1 MGGGDVSE
9 INKKLNKAEIFFT
22 IVFSGEAIVKI
33 IAMGFAL
40 HPGAYLRNA
49 WNILDF
55 SIVVI
60 GFVTLIFEE
69 YIEVDVKA
77 LRAFRVLRPL
87 RLVSGVPSLQI
98 VLASILK
105 ALMPL
110 FYIALLVFFV
120 IIIYA
125 IIGVELFRGKFRAT
139 CVNVTDNSF
148 VQDEESRH
156 PCSTSANYGF
166 QCPPGTKCVDD
177 AWGGPNNGIVSF
189 DNIGLAGLTVFTC
202 ITLEGWT
209 DVKYLVEDTMGNHW
223 IWLYFVTL
231 VIGGSFFVLNLVLG
245 VLSGEFAKEKA
256 RQAKSGE
263 FQKVREKHMIEEAV
277 KGYMEWIQQA
287 EDLENEENE
296 GEEQEAE
303 FLAGG
308 RRGTKR
314 GSEIGVLVITQE
326 LPEEASQSCQAP
338 LRDAVPRSSQLLLLV
353 SFHR

>member
-1 MGGGDVSE
+1 MG
-9 INKKLNKAEIFFT
+9 
-22 IVFSGEAIVKI
+22 
-33 IAMGFAL
+33 
-40 HPGAYLRNA
+40 
-49 WNILDF
+49 
-55 SIVVI
+55 
-60 GFVTLIFEE
+60 
-69 YIEVDVKA
+69 
-77 LRAFRVLRPL
+77 
-87 RLVSGVPSLQI
+87 
-98 VLASILK
+98 
-105 ALMPL
+105 MPL

-139 CVNVTDNSF
+139 CVNMTDGTLAM
-148 VQDEESRH
+148 DEEEIH
-156 PCSTSANYGF
+156 PCSTSQNYGF
-166 QCPPGTKCVDD
+166 QCPIGTECRDNSWD
-177 AWGGPNNGIVSF
+177 GPNDGIVSF

-209 DVKYLVEDTMGNHW
+209 DVMYLVEDTMGNHW

-287 EDLENEENE
+287 EDLENEEND

-326 LPEEASQSCQAP
+326 LQEALGYTSIAQTAKKRLTKFHKKSRKKLRKVVKSQTFYW
-338 LRDAVPRSSQLLLLV
+338 AVIIAVFLNSLILAVEHYNQPHYVTLFLDRANYFFLCLFTVEMLIKVYCLGIHNYKLSL
-353 SFHR
+353 FN